1 MIGHDD
7 LPASAMIYPA
17 LSTVHSPIED
27 MGAEAAKLLFRKI
40 KEKTGAERKIMPV
53 ELKIRQSCG
62 YSK

>member
-1 MIGHDD
+1 
-7 LPASAMIYPA
+7 MIYPA

-40 KEKTGAERKIMPV
+40 KEQTGAERKIMPV